1 MTVRVVV
8 ADDQALLRTGLCGIV
23 ESAPDLTVVGEAE
36 TGREAVDLTSALHP
50 DVVLMDIRMPDLDGI
65 EATRLITAST
75 DVKVLILTT
84 FDLDEYVYAAFRSG
98 ASGFVLKDSP
108 ARNLLDAIRAVA
120 AGETL
125 LAPAV
130 TKRLIG
136 QLTVRP
142 PVPPLPDARMLEA
155 TTDREREILTLIAL
169 GLTNGEIAD
178 HLGIGPGTVKT
189 HIRNLLHKLGA
200 RDRVH
205 LVIIA
210 YRAGLAGG
218 EVL

>member
-1 MTVRVVV
+1 MPVRVLV
-8 ADDQALLRTGLCGIV
+8 ADDQALLRAGLRGIV
-23 ESAPDLTVVGEAE
+23 ESAPDLTVVGEAA
-36 TGREAVDLTSALHP
+36 TGREAVELTSALHP

-65 EATRLITAST
+65 EATRSITGSS

-84 FDLDEYVYAAFRSG
+84 FDLDEYVYAALRNG

-108 ARNLLDAIRAVA
+108 ARNLLDAIRTVA
-120 AGETL
+120 TGEAL
-125 LAPAV
+125 LAPAI

-136 QLTVRP
+136 QLTTRP
-142 PVPPLPDARMLEA
+142 PAAPLPDAHTLRTA
-155 TTDREREILTLIAL
+155 TDREREILLLIAQ
-169 GLTNGEIAD
+169 GLSNTEISE

-210 YRAGLAGG
+210 YRTGLADGDPR
-218 EVL
+218 